1 MTMDDLTSALS
12 QTLSFGNWEGKS
24 ATFGSKNGSGSLAP
38 GGDPLHP
45 FFWQRNGQCCRH
57 WLQHPDFTSKFFFGC
72 QTPVFTLFSSHFLKH
87 GFFSSEISGMG

>member
-45 FFWQRNGQCCRH
+45 FFGKEMASAVGTGFSILISLPSSSSAAK
-57 WLQHPDFTSKFFFGC
+57 LQYSPYSPATF
-72 QTPVFTLFSSHFLKH
+72 
-87 GFFSSEISGMG
+87 